1 MRRRRFL
8 GLCLST
14 GGGLFKAPLGNTK
27 SNLSVKAPLLAR
39 RLTRGMKVGVV
50 APSSAP
56 FEQEVIRFAL
66 DIVESL
72 GFIAEPGEHLFKR
85 KGYLAGE
92 DAERAEDF
100 NVMFA
105 RSDIDA
111 VFCIRGGY
119 GAMRI
124 LPSINYDSIA
134 ANPKVLMGYSDV
146 TALLNAIYRATG
158 LITFHGPMAHA
169 TFTDYAYGSFES
181 VLMSHQKGLNL
192 AAPPYFE
199 AAPGKVERENRLHTI
214 AGGKALGHLVG
225 GNLSLVSATLGTP
238 YEALLDGAVLA
249 LEDVDES
256 PYRID
261 RMLTHLM
268 LAGVFERIN
277 GIVLGKF
284 TDAKA
289 DGPSLSLGSVFAD
302 RLGRLGI
309 PVLRGLM
316 IGHVPDQAT
325 VPIGAKVLL
334 DADAQ
339 TLTTAGPYLI

>member
-1 MRRRRFL
+1 MQRRKFL
-8 GLCLST
+8 GSCLAT
-14 GGGLFKAPLGNTK
+14 AGGFLIAPLGHTQ
-27 SNLSVKAPLLAR
+27 SHLSGDAPLLAR
-39 RLTRGMKVGVV
+39 RLTRGMRVGVV

-72 GFIAEPGEHLFKR
+72 GFVAEPGEHLFKR

-92 DAERAEDF
+92 DAERAADF
-100 NVMFA
+100 NAMFA

-124 LPSINYDSIA
+124 LPSIDYDSIA

-146 TALLNAIYRATG
+146 TALLNAIQRKTG

-169 TFTDYAYGSFES
+169 PFTDYAYASFES
-181 VLMSHQKGLNL
+181 VLMAHQQDLNL
-192 AAPPYFE
+192 AAPPLFE
-199 AAPGKVERENRLHTI
+199 TAPGKVERDNRLHTI

-225 GNLSLVSATLGTP
+225 GNLSLVAATLGTP
-238 YEALLDGAVLA
+238 YEASLDGAVLA

-256 PYRID
+256 PYRVD

-284 TDAKA
+284 TDAEA
-289 DGPSLSLGSVFAD
+289 DGPSLSLGSVFAAL
-302 RLGRLGI
+302 LGQLGI

-339 TLTTAGPYLI
+339 TLITNGPYLV

>member
-1 MRRRRFL
+1 MQRRRFL
-8 GLCLST
+8 GSCLAT
-14 GGGLFKAPLGNTK
+14 AGGFLRAPIGHTQ
-27 SNLSVKAPLLAR
+27 SNLGEYAPLLAR

-56 FEQEVIRFAL
+56 FEQEVVRFAL

-72 GFIAEPGEHLFKR
+72 GFVAVPGEHLFKR

-92 DAERAEDF
+92 DAQRAEDF
-100 NVMFA
+100 NTMFA

-124 LPSINYDSIA
+124 LPSIDYDTIA

-146 TALLNAIYRATG
+146 TALLNAVQRTTG

-169 TFTDYAYGSFES
+169 PFTDYAYGSFES
-181 VLMSHQKGLNL
+181 VLMSHQRSLNL
-192 AAPPYFE
+192 AAPPPFE
-199 AAPGKVERENRLHTI
+199 TAPGKVERDNRLHTI
-214 AGGKALGHLVG
+214 AGGKASGHLVG
-225 GNLSLVSATLGTP
+225 GNLSLVAATLGTP

-268 LAGVFERIN
+268 LAGLFERIN

-284 TDAKA
+284 TDSEA

-302 RLGRLGI
+302 RLGQLGL

-325 VPIGAKVLL
+325 VPIGAKVVL

-339 TLTTAGPYLI
+339 TLTTAGPYLV